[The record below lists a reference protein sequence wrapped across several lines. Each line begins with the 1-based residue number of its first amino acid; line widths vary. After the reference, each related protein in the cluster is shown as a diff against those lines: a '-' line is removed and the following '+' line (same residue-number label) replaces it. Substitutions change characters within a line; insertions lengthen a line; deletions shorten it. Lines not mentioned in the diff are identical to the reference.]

1 MFDELDLLI
10 ELEKEAAMEK
20 VAGGFGQFMRRWWPA
35 FVAGA
40 GGLGLGGLGG
50 YLLGR
55 RRAAAMGG
63 LEPYALPDL
72 SYFIGEEGF
81 EW

>member
-10 ELEKEAAMEK
+10 KLEKEAAMEK
-20 VAGGFGQFMRRWWPA
+20 VAGGFGQFMKRWWPA
-35 FVAGA
+35 FAAGA

-55 RRAAAMGG
+55 RRAAAIGG
-63 LEPYALPDL
+63 LEPYYLPYM
-72 SYFIGEEGF
+72 SYFTREEGA